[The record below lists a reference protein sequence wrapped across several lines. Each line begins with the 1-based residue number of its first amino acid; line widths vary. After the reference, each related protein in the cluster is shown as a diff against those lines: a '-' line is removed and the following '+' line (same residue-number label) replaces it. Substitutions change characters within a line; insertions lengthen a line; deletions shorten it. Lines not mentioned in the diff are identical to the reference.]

1 MQTDTQRLSFLFP
14 EKMVVDQKEK
24 MKARTEINKDV
35 QIIPLKHDL
44 EEIDL
49 DADVETERTTASI
62 KSTNT
67 PNNNPFDS
75 DDNDEM
81 VNQKNTGDS
90 KNKNS
95 SKMPRKESTD
105 GPVKRFFNEIKDIS
119 CKNSNTA
126 VESNVNQFQILKVFH
141 FKLKP
146 NLISVEPELHNI
158 KNQSMD
164 DIMRDNK
171 TSKVCTIL

>member
-1 MQTDTQRLSFLFP
+1 MIEP
-14 EKMVVDQKEK
+14 KEK
-24 MKARTEINKDV
+24 PKVKMESNKNY

-49 DADVETERTTASI
+49 DGDVETERTTASI
-62 KSTNT
+62 KSAST

-81 VNQKNTGDS
+81 GGRKT
-90 KNKNS
+90 S
-95 SKMPRKESTD
+95 SEKKTKETVKTQPKENTD

-126 VESNVNQFQILKVFH
+126 VES
-141 FKLKP
+141 
-146 NLISVEPELHNI
+146 
-158 KNQSMD
+158 
-164 DIMRDNK
+164 
-171 TSKVCTIL
+171 

>member
-1 MQTDTQRLSFLFP
+1 
-14 EKMVVDQKEK
+14 
-24 MKARTEINKDV
+24 MKAKSDISKGI
-35 QIIPLKHDL
+35 QIIPLKPPAPDL

-49 DADVETERTTASI
+49 DGDVETERTTASI

-75 DDNDEM
+75 DDNDEKPM
-81 VNQKNTGDS
+81 RESTGDS
-90 KNKNS
+90 KDTEAVKI
-95 SKMPRKESTD
+95 PRKESTD

-126 VESNVNQFQILKVFH
+126 VESKVSKRIKINSESKFTQIAHSFI
-141 FKLKP
+141 FP
-146 NLISVEPELHNI
+146 VEPEMHNM

-164 DIMRDNK
+164 DIIRDNK